1 MKKSLLA
8 ALLALGFAGT
18 AIAAPYYLRS
28 DVDMPWGVA
37 TNEAA
42 MNSVFGAGNWVDG
55 RYETVNAATLF
66 TAANSF
72 IFMEGGDS
80 SADALE
86 AFLAANS
93 SAVSSWVNAGGR
105 LFVNAA
111 PNMGDGMSFGFG
123 VSLSYPDFNGAD
135 IAVAVDPLHPIF
147 SGVATAYTGT
157 SFSHA
162 IVSGAGLSSLIDNGA
177 GNSVLSEMLIGNG
190 IGLFGG
196 MTTDNFHSPQTDAH
210 QLRINILSYAANTP
224 LNNVPEPA
232 SATLLGLGM
241 MGLAA
246 LRRRK
251 QAAH

>member
-18 AIAAPYYLRS
+18 ASAAPYYLRS
-28 DVDMPWGVA
+28 DIGAPWSQA

-42 MNSVFGAGNWVDG
+42 MDTVFGAGSWVDG
-55 RYETVNAATLF
+55 RYETVNTATLF
-66 TAANSF
+66 TAANNF

-80 SADALE
+80 NADALE
-86 AFLAANS
+86 AFLGANS

-111 PNMGDGMSFGFG
+111 PNTGDGMSFGFG
-123 VSLSYPDFNGAD
+123 VSLKYQDFNGSEV
-135 IAVAVDPLHPIF
+135 AVAVNPLHPIF
-147 SGVATAYTGT
+147 NGVATAYTGN

-162 IVSGAGLSSLIDNGA
+162 SVSGAGLTSLIDNGA

-190 IGLFGG
+190 LGLFGG
-196 MTTDNFHSPQTDAH
+196 MTTDNFHSPQPDAH

-224 LNNVPEPA
+224 LGNVPEPA

-241 MGLAA
+241 VGLAA
-246 LRRRK
+246 FRRRK